1 MIILF
6 QQKIMIS
13 LNLQRLTSLL
23 AKIAIPFLIL
33 LISSCSKNEVI
44 NVEYKINEYHDNGFY
59 ATFSVNNNSNI
70 NLDSPWSLHWNQ
82 QSSIIDESSIKDN
95 VKYEY
100 VAGQS
105 YNILSFGKDFN
116 LKSNESTSIDF
127 NQFGT
132 VRRISDLP
140 VGGFIVSNNEIIDVE
155 FNYNWKNAVGIEQLD
170 APSSKDR
177 YELYAPGNVID
188 KSELEIIIPT
198 PSEITL
204 LDGESS
210 LKSEYRFFVAES
222 LNLDIDTVN
231 SLFSENFNIDLN
243 NSSNYDISVQ
253 YTDNLLEESYKLL
266 IDENKIIIE
275 ASDKAGALYGLQSL
289 KQLMLASSLE
299 NKKLKHISISDSPRF
314 SYRGMLLDISRN
326 FYGPDKIKQILDYLS
341 FFKINH
347 LDFRLT
353 DDEGWRL
360 EIPGLMELTDVGS
373 KRAYT
378 EDEFESLIPM
388 YGSGANTNSTGSG
401 YLSKNDFIDILQ
413 YADNRNIKIIPQ
425 ISYPSHMRSAII
437 SMDVRYQKYME
448 LDNKEEAEKYLL
460 SDPDD
465 ESEYNSAQAFDD
477 NIACICRESFFTF
490 YEKVIDEIHLMYQ
503 EAGLEMDKFGV
514 GADELPFGAWQKS
527 PICDKFMEEN
537 SIAGDYNALYEMMQT
552 RVYNK
557 ISSYNAT
564 MTGWDD
570 ILLELT
576 ERNQS
581 ETQIKDFFKGDDILL
596 FVWKNDWGQGR
607 QDMIYKYANLGYK
620 TVMSNSSAFYFDMVD
635 DKDLDNV
642 GLSWS
647 GYADYKDMWT
657 VDVFDIFNDSYGVK
671 KNNISKEYIESS
683 EKLKSTNRDNIIG
696 IQSQIWSETIRNEN
710 ILDYMFMP
718 NIIVF
723 SQKAW
728 SKDSKWM
735 SIQDQTEREITLN
748 YEWNKFT
755 NSIGQRVLPIVENIY
770 GGLTYDLPK
779 PGGIIKNDSL
789 YANTAFPGLNIKYT
803 LDGSLP
809 NIESMNYNN
818 PVEIDQD
825 DVIYLR
831 LFDNKGRGGY
841 PIQVDK

>member
-1 MIILF
+1 MFHRFSLCIAFLF
-6 QQKIMIS
+6 A
-13 LNLQRLTSLL
+13 L
-23 AKIAIPFLIL
+23 
-33 LISSCSKNEVI
+33 SCSTQSKEVEVI
-44 NVEYKINEYHDNGFY
+44 YEIKKINDWNYDVSLSILNSTKVDFD
-59 ATFSVNNNSNI
+59 SV
-70 NLDSPWSLHWNQ
+70 WSLHWNQ
-82 QSSIIDESSIKDN
+82 QSSIVNNESVPDN
-95 VKYEY
+95 IKYEY

-105 YNILSFGKDFN
+105 YNILSFGKDYE
-116 LKSNESTSIDF
+116 LKSNDSISLGF
-127 NQFGT
+127 NQSGI

-140 VGGFIVSNNEIIDVE
+140 VGGFIVSNNEIIDVK
-155 FNYNWKNAVGIEQLD
+155 FTYNWKNADGIEKLD

-177 YELYAPGNVID
+177 YDLYAPANVLD
-188 KSELEIIIPT
+188 KSELEIIIPA

-204 LDGESS
+204 LEGESS
-210 LKSEYRFFVAES
+210 LKSEYKVSLDES
-222 LNLDIDTVN
+222 LDLDINTVK
-231 SLFSENFNIDLN
+231 SLFVENFDIDLN
-243 NSSNYDISVQ
+243 NSKNYDISVQ
-253 YTDNLLEESYKLL
+253 YIENLLEESYRLS
-266 IDENKIIIE
+266 IDENKILIE
-275 ASDKAGALYGLQSL
+275 ASDRAGALYGLQSL
-289 KQLMLASSLE
+289 KQLFLASSLE
-299 NKKLKHISISDSPRF
+299 NNMLKHMHIIDSPRF

-360 EIPGLMELTDVGS
+360 EIPGLEELTEVGS

-378 EDEFESLIPM
+378 KDEFESLIPM
-388 YGSGANTNSTGSG
+388 YGSGPDTNSTGSG
-401 YLSKNDFIDILQ
+401 YLSKIDFIDILQ
-413 YADNRNIKIIPQ
+413 YADHRNIKIIPQ

-437 SMDVRYQKYME
+437 SMDARYQKYME
-448 LDNKEEAEKYLL
+448 LGNQEEAEKYLL

-465 ESEYNSAQAFDD
+465 ESEYYSAQGFDD
-477 NIACICRESFFTF
+477 NIACICRESAFTF
-490 YEKVIDEIHLMYQ
+490 YEKVIDEIYIMYQ
-503 EAGLEMDKFGV
+503 EAGVELNKFSV
-514 GADELPFGAWQKS
+514 AADELPYGAWQRS
-527 PICDKFMEEN
+527 PICDQFMEEN
-537 SIAGDYNALYEMMQT
+537 SIAGDYNALYEIMQR
-552 RVYNK
+552 RVYDK
-557 ISSYNAT
+557 LSSYNAT

-570 ILLELT
+570 ILLRLT
-576 ERNQS
+576 EKNQS

-657 VDVFDIFNDSYGVK
+657 VDVFDIFNDSYGVE

-683 EKLKSTNRDNIIG
+683 EKLNPSNRDNIIG
-696 IQSQIWSETIRNEN
+696 IQSQIWSETIRNED

-728 SKDSKWM
+728 SKDPEWMKISDKSK
-735 SIQDQTEREITLN
+735 RESTLD

-755 NSIGQRVLPIVENIY
+755 NTIGQRVLPIIDNIY
-770 GGLTYDLPK
+770 GGLSYDLPK

-789 YANTAFPGLNIKYT
+789 YANSAFPGLNIKYT

-809 NIESMNYNN
+809 DIESMNYNS
-818 PVEIDQD
+818 PVKLNQD
-825 DVIYLR
+825 DIVNLR
-831 LFDNKGRGGY
+831 LFDNRGRGGY
-841 PIQVDK
+841 TIQVNK

>member
-1 MIILF
+1 MFHRFLF
-6 QQKIMIS
+6 FIAS
-13 LNLQRLTSLL
+13 LFVL
-23 AKIAIPFLIL
+23 
-33 LISSCSKNEVI
+33 SCSTNSKEIEVVYEI
-44 NVEYKINEYHDNGFY
+44 KKMNDWNFDVSLSILNSTNFDFD
-59 ATFSVNNNSNI
+59 SV
-70 NLDSPWSLHWNQ
+70 WSFHWNQ
-82 QSSIIDESSIKDN
+82 QSSIVNNESIPEN
-95 VKYEY
+95 IKYEY

-105 YNILSFGKDFN
+105 YNILSFGKNYD
-116 LKSNESTSIDF
+116 LKSNESISIDF
-127 NQFGT
+127 NQSGI
-132 VRRISDLP
+132 VKRISDLP
-140 VGGFIVSNNEIIDVE
+140 VGGFIVSNNEIIDVK
-155 FNYNWKNAVGIEQLD
+155 FTYNWKNADGIEKLD
-170 APSSKDR
+170 APTSKDR
-177 YELYAPGNVID
+177 YDLYSPGNVLD

-210 LKSEYRFFVAES
+210 LKSEYKVFVDES
-222 LNLDIDTVN
+222 LNLDINTVK
-231 SLFSENFNIDLN
+231 SLFKENFNVDII
-243 NSSNYDISVQ
+243 NSTDYDISVQ
-253 YTDNLLEESYKLL
+253 YIDNLLEESYKLS
-266 IDENKIIIE
+266 IDENKISIE
-275 ASDKAGALYGLQSL
+275 ASDRAGALYGLQSL
-289 KQLMLASSLE
+289 KQLFLASSLE
-299 NKKLKHISISDSPRF
+299 SNMLKHMNISDSPRF

-360 EIPGLMELTDVGS
+360 EIPGLEELTEIGS

-378 EDEFESLIPM
+378 KDEFESLIPM
-388 YGSGANTNSTGSG
+388 YGSGPDINSTGSG
-401 YLSKNDFIDILQ
+401 YLSRDDFIEILQ
-413 YADNRNIKIIPQ
+413 YADHRNIKIIPQ

-448 LDNKEEAEKYLL
+448 LGDQAEAEKYLL

-465 ESEYNSAQAFDD
+465 ESEYYSAQGFDD
-477 NIACICRESFFTF
+477 NIACICRESAFTF
-490 YEKVIDEIHLMYQ
+490 YEKVIDEIYLMYK
-503 EAGLEMDKFGV
+503 EAGIELNKFGV
-514 GADELPFGAWQKS
+514 AADELPYGAWQKS
-527 PICDKFMEEN
+527 PICDQFMEEN
-537 SIAGDYNALYEMMQT
+537 SIAGDYNALYEIMQR
-552 RVYNK
+552 RVYDK
-557 ISSYNAT
+557 LSSYNAT

-570 ILLELT
+570 ILLKLT
-576 ERNQS
+576 EKNQS
-581 ETQIKDFFKGDDILL
+581 ETKIKDFFKGDDILL

-657 VDVFDIFNDSYGVK
+657 VDVFDIFNDSYGVE

-683 EKLKSTNRDNIIG
+683 EKLNPSNRDNIIG
-696 IQSQIWSETIRNEN
+696 IQSQIWSETIRNED

-728 SKDSKWM
+728 SQDPEWM
-735 SIQDQTEREITLN
+735 KISDKTKREFTLE

-755 NSIGQRVLPIVENIY
+755 NTIGQRVLPIIDDIY
-770 GGLTYDLPK
+770 GGLSYDLPK

-789 YANTAFPGLNIKYT
+789 YANSVFPGLNIKYT

-809 NIESMNYNN
+809 DIESMNYNN
-818 PVEIDQD
+818 PVKLNKD
-825 DVIYLR
+825 DVVNLR
-831 LFDNKGRGGY
+831 LFNDKGRGGY

>member
-1 MIILF
+1 MFSYGIYEAFNQSSMQSKEIEVVYEIKKMNDWNFDVSLSILN
-6 QQKIMIS
+6 S
-13 LNLQRLTSLL
+13 T
-23 AKIAIPFLIL
+23 
-33 LISSCSKNEVI
+33 
-44 NVEYKINEYHDNGFY
+44 NVDFD
-59 ATFSVNNNSNI
+59 SV
-70 NLDSPWSLHWNQ
+70 WSLHWNQ
-82 QSSIIDESSIKDN
+82 QSSIVNNESSPEN
-95 VKYEY
+95 LKYEY

-105 YNILSFGKDFN
+105 YNILSFGKNYD
-116 LKSNESTSIDF
+116 LKSNDSISIDF
-127 NQFGT
+127 NQSGI

-140 VGGFIVSNNEIIDVE
+140 VGGFIVSNNEIIDVK
-155 FNYNWKNAVGIEQLD
+155 FTYNWKNADGIEKLD

-177 YELYAPGNVID
+177 YDLYAPGNVLD

-210 LKSEYRFFVAES
+210 LKSEYKVFVEES
-222 LNLDIDTVN
+222 LNLDINTVK
-231 SLFSENFNIDLN
+231 SLFVENFNLDIK
-243 NSSNYDISVQ
+243 NSTDYDISVQ
-253 YTDNLLEESYKLL
+253 YIDNLLEESYKLS
-266 IDENKIIIE
+266 IDENKISIE
-275 ASDKAGALYGLQSL
+275 ASDRAGALYGLQSL
-289 KQLMLASSLE
+289 KQLFIASSLE
-299 NKKLKHISISDSPRF
+299 NNMLKHMNISDSPRF

-360 EIPGLMELTDVGS
+360 EIPGLEELTEVGS

-378 EDEFESLIPM
+378 KDEFESLIPM
-388 YGSGANTNSTGSG
+388 YGSGPDINSTGSG
-401 YLSKNDFIDILQ
+401 YLSRVDFIEILQ
-413 YADNRNIKIIPQ
+413 YADHRNIKIIPQ

-448 LDNKEEAEKYLL
+448 LGNQEEAEKYLL

-465 ESEYNSAQAFDD
+465 ESEYYSAQGFDD
-477 NIACICRESFFTF
+477 NIACICRESAFTF
-490 YEKVIDEIHLMYQ
+490 YEKVIDEIYLMYQ
-503 EAGLEMDKFGV
+503 EAGVELNKFGI
-514 GADELPFGAWQKS
+514 GADELPYGAWQKS
-527 PICDKFMEEN
+527 PICDQFMEEK
-537 SIAGDYNALYEMMQT
+537 SIAGDYNALYEIMQR
-552 RVYNK
+552 RVYDK
-557 ISSYNAT
+557 LLSYNAT

-570 ILLELT
+570 ILLKLT
-576 ERNQS
+576 EKNQA
-581 ETQIKDFFKGDDILL
+581 ETKIKDFFKGDDVLL

-657 VDVFDIFNDSYGVK
+657 VDVFDIFNDSYGVE
-671 KNNISKEYIESS
+671 KNNISKEYIESY
-683 EKLKSTNRDNIIG
+683 EKLNPSNRDNIIG
-696 IQSQIWSETIRNEN
+696 IQSQIWSETIRNED

-728 SKDSKWM
+728 SQDPEWM
-735 SIQDQTEREITLN
+735 KISDKTKREFTLD

-755 NSIGQRVLPIVENIY
+755 NTIGQRVLPIIDNIY
-770 GGLTYDLPK
+770 GGLSYDLPK

-789 YANTAFPGLNIKYT
+789 YANSVFPGLNIKYT

-809 NIESMNYNN
+809 DIESMNYNN
-818 PVEIDQD
+818 PVKLNQD
-825 DVIYLR
+825 DIVNLR
-831 LFDNKGRGGY
+831 LFDNMGRGGY

>member
-1 MIILF
+1 MFHRFLF
-6 QQKIMIS
+6 FIAS
-13 LNLQRLTSLL
+13 LFVL
-23 AKIAIPFLIL
+23 
-33 LISSCSKNEVI
+33 SCSTHSKEIEVVYEI
-44 NVEYKINEYHDNGFY
+44 KKMNDWNFDVSLSILNSTNFDFD
-59 ATFSVNNNSNI
+59 SV
-70 NLDSPWSLHWNQ
+70 WSFHWNQ
-82 QSSIIDESSIKDN
+82 QSSIVNNESIPEN
-95 VKYEY
+95 IKYEY

-105 YNILSFGKDFN
+105 YNILSFGKNYD
-116 LKSNESTSIDF
+116 LKSNESISIDF
-127 NQFGT
+127 NQSGI
-132 VRRISDLP
+132 VKRISDLP
-140 VGGFIVSNNEIIDVE
+140 VGGFIVSNNEIIDVK
-155 FNYNWKNAVGIEQLD
+155 FTYNWKNADGIEKLD
-170 APSSKDR
+170 APTSKDR
-177 YELYAPGNVID
+177 YDLYAPGNVLD

-210 LKSEYRFFVAES
+210 LKSEYKVFVDES
-222 LNLDIDTVN
+222 LNLDINTVK
-231 SLFSENFNIDLN
+231 SLFVENFNVDII
-243 NSSNYDISVQ
+243 NSKDYDISVQ
-253 YTDNLLEESYKLL
+253 YIDNLLEESYKLS
-266 IDENKIIIE
+266 IDENKILIE
-275 ASDKAGALYGLQSL
+275 ASDRAGALYGLQSL
-289 KQLMLASSLE
+289 KQLFLASSLE
-299 NKKLKHISISDSPRF
+299 SNMLKHMNISDSPRF

-360 EIPGLMELTDVGS
+360 EIPGLEELTEVGS

-378 EDEFESLIPM
+378 KDEFESLIPM
-388 YGSGANTNSTGSG
+388 YGSGPDVNSTGSG
-401 YLSKNDFIDILQ
+401 YLSRVDFIEILQ
-413 YADNRNIKIIPQ
+413 YADHRNIKIIPQ

-448 LDNKEEAEKYLL
+448 LGNQEEAEKYLL

-465 ESEYNSAQAFDD
+465 ESEYYSAQGFDD
-477 NIACICRESFFTF
+477 NIACICRESAFTF
-490 YEKVIDEIHLMYQ
+490 YEKVIDEIYLMYK
-503 EAGLEMDKFGV
+503 EAGIELNKFGV
-514 GADELPFGAWQKS
+514 AADELPYGAWQKS
-527 PICDKFMEEN
+527 PICDQFMEEN
-537 SIAGDYNALYEMMQT
+537 SIAGDYNALYEIMQR
-552 RVYNK
+552 RVYDK
-557 ISSYNAT
+557 LSSYNAT

-570 ILLELT
+570 ILLKLT
-576 ERNQS
+576 EKNQS
-581 ETQIKDFFKGDDILL
+581 ETKIKDFFKGDDILL

-657 VDVFDIFNDSYGVK
+657 VDVFDIFNDSYGVE

-683 EKLKSTNRDNIIG
+683 EKLNPSNRDNIIG
-696 IQSQIWSETIRNEN
+696 IQSQIWSETIRNED

-728 SKDSKWM
+728 SQDHDWM
-735 SIQDQTEREITLN
+735 KISDKTKREFTLE

-755 NSIGQRVLPIVENIY
+755 NTIGQRVLPIIDNIY
-770 GGLTYDLPK
+770 GGLSYDLPK

-789 YANTAFPGLNIKYT
+789 YANSVFPGLNIKYT
-803 LDGSLP
+803 LDGSIP
-809 NIESMNYNN
+809 DIESMNYNN
-818 PVEIDQD
+818 PVKLNKD
-825 DVIYLR
+825 DVVNLR
-831 LFDNKGRGGY
+831 LFDDKGRGGY

>member
-1 MIILF
+1 MIKRFFLF
-6 QQKIMIS
+6 IIS
-13 LNLQRLTSLL
+13 FFVLSCNTSSNE
-23 AKIAIPFLIL
+23 I
-33 LISSCSKNEVI
+33 EVI
-44 NVEYKINEYHDNGFY
+44 YKIKKINDSNFDVRLS
-59 ATFSVNNNSNI
+59 FLNSSNVDFDSV
-70 NLDSPWSLHWNQ
+70 WSFHWNQ
-82 QSSIIDESSIKDN
+82 QSSIVNNESIPDN
-95 VKYEY
+95 IKYEY

-105 YNILSFGKDFN
+105 YNILSFGKDYD
-116 LKSNESTSIDF
+116 LKSNESINIDF
-127 NQFGT
+127 NQFGG
-132 VRRISDLP
+132 VKRISDLP
-140 VGGFIVSNNEIIDVE
+140 VGGFVVSNNEIIDVK
-155 FNYNWKNAVGIEQLD
+155 FTYDWKDADGIEKLD
-170 APSSKDR
+170 APSSIDR
-177 YELYAPGNVID
+177 YNLYSPSSVLS
-188 KSELEIIIPT
+188 KSELEIITPS
-198 PSEITL
+198 PSEITI

-210 LKSEYRFFVAES
+210 LKSMYEIFIDE
-222 LNLDIDTVN
+222 NLDLDINTVN
-231 SLFSENFNIDLN
+231 SILSQNFNIEFN
-243 NSSNYDISVQ
+243 NYSDSVDSDIIVQ
-253 YTDNLLEESYKLL
+253 FSEKFLKESYELS
-266 IDENKIIIE
+266 INENKIQIK
-275 ASDKAGALYGLQSL
+275 ASDKAGALYGIQSL
-289 KQLMLASSLE
+289 KQLMLSSKLD
-299 NKKLKHISISDSPRF
+299 NTKLKHVFINDSPRF

-360 EIPGLMELTDVGS
+360 EIPGLEELTEVGS

-378 EDEFESLIPM
+378 KDEFESLIPM
-388 YGSGANTNSTGSG
+388 YGSGPDTNSTGSG
-401 YLSKNDFIDILQ
+401 YLSKGDFIDILQ
-413 YADNRNIKIIPQ
+413 YANNRNIKIIPQ
-425 ISYPSHMRSAII
+425 ISFPSHIRSAII

-448 LDNKEEAEKYLL
+448 LGNKDEAEKYLL

-465 ESEYNSAQAFDD
+465 KSEYYSAQGFDD
-477 NIACICRESFFTF
+477 NIACICRESAFTF
-490 YEKVIDEIHLMYQ
+490 YEKVIDEIYLMYQ
-503 EAGLEMDKFGV
+503 EAGVEMDKFGV
-514 GADELPFGAWQKS
+514 AADELPYGAWQNS
-527 PICDKFMEEN
+527 PICNKFMEDN
-537 SIAGDYNALYEMMQT
+537 SIVGDYNALYEMMQT

-557 ISSYNAT
+557 LLSYNAT

-570 ILLELT
+570 ILLKLT
-576 ERNQS
+576 EKNQS

-596 FVWKNDWGQGR
+596 FVWKNDWGGGR

-696 IQSQIWSETIRNEN
+696 IQSQIWSETIRNED

-728 SKDSKWM
+728 SKDPKWI
-735 SIQDQTEREITLN
+735 SVQDKNEREITLDH
-748 YEWNKFT
+748 EWNKFRNT
-755 NSIGQRVLPIVENIY
+755 IGQRVLPMIENIY
-770 GGLTYDLPK
+770 GGLSYDLPK

-789 YANTAFPGLNIKYT
+789 YANSAFPGLSIKYT

-809 NIESMNYNN
+809 NSESMNYKN
-818 PVEIDQD
+818 PVKLNQD
-825 DVIYLR
+825 DIVNLR

-841 PIQVDK
+841 TIQVDK

>member
-1 MIILF
+1 MFQRFFLF
-6 QQKIMIS
+6 IAF
-13 LNLQRLTSLL
+13 LL
-23 AKIAIPFLIL
+23 VL
-33 LISSCSKNEVI
+33 SCSTQSKEIEVVYEI
-44 NVEYKINEYHDNGFY
+44 KKMNDWNFDVSISILNSTNVDFD
-59 ATFSVNNNSNI
+59 AV
-70 NLDSPWSLHWNQ
+70 WSLHWNQ
-82 QSSIIDESSIKDN
+82 QSSIVNNKSIPEN
-95 VKYEY
+95 IKYEY

-105 YNILSFGKDFN
+105 YNILSFGKDYYLN
-116 LKSNESTSIDF
+116 SNDSISIDF
-127 NQFGT
+127 NQSGI

-140 VGGFIVSNNEIIDVE
+140 VGGFIVLDNETIDVK
-155 FNYNWKNAVGIEQLD
+155 FTYNWKNAEGIEKLD
-170 APSSKDR
+170 VPSSKDR
-177 YELYAPGNVID
+177 YDLYAPGNVLD

-204 LDGESS
+204 LEGESS
-210 LKSEYRFFVAES
+210 LKSEYKVFIDES
-222 LNLDIDTVN
+222 LNLDINTVK
-231 SLFSENFNIDLN
+231 SLFAENFDIDI
-243 NSSNYDISVQ
+243 NSSTKYDISVK
-253 YTDNLLEESYKLL
+253 YIDNLLDESYKLS
-266 IDENKIIIE
+266 IDENKILIE
-275 ASDKAGALYGLQSL
+275 ASDRAGALYGLQSL
-289 KQLMLASSLE
+289 KQLFLASSLE
-299 NKKLKHISISDSPRF
+299 NNMLKHMDISDSPRF
-314 SYRGMLLDISRN
+314 PYRGMLLDISRN

-360 EIPGLMELTDVGS
+360 EIPGLDELTEIGS

-378 EDEFESLIPM
+378 KDEYESLIPM
-388 YGSGANTNSTGSG
+388 YGSGPDINSTGSG
-401 YLSKNDFIDILQ
+401 YLSRVDFIEILQ
-413 YADNRNIKIIPQ
+413 YADHRNIKIIPQ

-448 LDNKEEAEKYLL
+448 LGNQGEAEKYLL

-465 ESEYNSAQAFDD
+465 ESQYYSAQGFED
-477 NIACICRESFFTF
+477 NIACICRESAFTF
-490 YEKVIDEIHLMYQ
+490 YEKVIDEIYLMYL
-503 EAGLEMDKFGV
+503 EAGVELKKFGV
-514 GADELPFGAWQKS
+514 AADELPYGAWQKS
-527 PICDKFMEEN
+527 PICNQFMEEN
-537 SIAGDYNALYEMMQT
+537 SIVGDYNALYEMMQR
-552 RVYNK
+552 RVYDK

-570 ILLELT
+570 ILLKLT
-576 ERNQS
+576 EKNQS
-581 ETQIKDFFKGDDILL
+581 ETQIKDFFKEDDILL

-657 VDVFDIFNDSYGVK
+657 VDVFDIFNDTYGVE

-683 EKLKSTNRDNIIG
+683 EKLNPSNRDNIIG
-696 IQSQIWSETIRNEN
+696 IQSQIWSETIRNEG

-723 SQKAW
+723 AQKAW
-728 SKDSKWM
+728 SKDPKWM
-735 SIQDQTEREITLN
+735 KILDKSKREQTLD

-755 NSIGQRVLPIVENIY
+755 NTIGQRVLPIIDNIY
-770 GGLTYDLPK
+770 GGLSYDLPK

-789 YANTAFPGLNIKYT
+789 YANSAFPGLNIKYT

-809 NIESMNYNN
+809 ANESMNYNN
-818 PVEIDQD
+818 PVKLNQD
-825 DVIYLR
+825 DIVNLR

>member
-1 MIILF
+1 MFHRFLF
-6 QQKIMIS
+6 FIAS
-13 LNLQRLTSLL
+13 LFVL
-23 AKIAIPFLIL
+23 
-33 LISSCSKNEVI
+33 SCSTNSKEIEVI
-44 NVEYKINEYHDNGFY
+44 YEIKKMNDWNFDVSLSILNSTNFDFD
-59 ATFSVNNNSNI
+59 SV
-70 NLDSPWSLHWNQ
+70 WSFHWNQ
-82 QSSIIDESSIKDN
+82 QSSIVNIESIPEN
-95 VKYEY
+95 IKYEY

-105 YNILSFGKDFN
+105 YNILSFGKNYD
-116 LKSNESTSIDF
+116 LKSNESISIDF
-127 NQFGT
+127 NQSGI
-132 VRRISDLP
+132 VNRISDLP
-140 VGGFIVSNNEIIDVE
+140 VGGFIVSNNEIIDVK
-155 FNYNWKNAVGIEQLD
+155 FTYNWKNADGIEKLD
-170 APSSKDR
+170 APTSKDR
-177 YELYAPGNVID
+177 YDLYSPGNVLD

-210 LKSEYRFFVAES
+210 LKSEYKVFVDES
-222 LNLDIDTVN
+222 LNLDISTVK
-231 SLFSENFNIDLN
+231 SLFAENINIDII
-243 NSSNYDISVQ
+243 NSSDYDISVQ
-253 YTDNLLEESYKLL
+253 YIDNLLEESYLL
-266 IDENKIIIE
+266 SIDKNKISIE

-289 KQLMLASSLE
+289 KQLFLASSLE
-299 NKKLKHISISDSPRF
+299 SNMLKHMNISDSPRF

-360 EIPGLMELTDVGS
+360 EIPGLEELTEVGS

-378 EDEFESLIPM
+378 KDEFESLIPM
-388 YGSGANTNSTGSG
+388 YGSGPDINSTGSG
-401 YLSKNDFIDILQ
+401 YLSRVDFIEILQ
-413 YADNRNIKIIPQ
+413 YADHRNIKIIPQ

-437 SMDVRYQKYME
+437 SMDFRYQKYME
-448 LDNKEEAEKYLL
+448 LGNQEEAEKYLL

-465 ESEYNSAQAFDD
+465 ESEYYSAQGFND
-477 NIACICRESFFTF
+477 NIACICRESAFTF
-490 YEKVIDEIHLMYQ
+490 YEKVIDEIYLMYK
-503 EAGLEMDKFGV
+503 EAGIELNKFGV
-514 GADELPFGAWQKS
+514 AADELPYGAWQKS
-527 PICDKFMEEN
+527 PICDQFMEEN
-537 SIAGDYNALYEMMQT
+537 SIAGDYNALYEIMQR
-552 RVYNK
+552 RVYDK
-557 ISSYNAT
+557 LSSYNAT

-570 ILLELT
+570 ILLKLT
-576 ERNQS
+576 EKNQS
-581 ETQIKDFFKGDDILL
+581 ETKIKDFFQGDDILL

-657 VDVFDIFNDSYGVK
+657 VDVFDIFNDSYGVE

-683 EKLKSTNRDNIIG
+683 EKLNPSNRDNIIG
-696 IQSQIWSETIRNEN
+696 IQSQIWSETIRNED

-728 SKDSKWM
+728 SQDPEWM
-735 SIQDQTEREITLN
+735 KISDKTKREFTLD

-755 NSIGQRVLPIVENIY
+755 NTIGQRVLPIINNIY
-770 GGLTYDLPK
+770 GGLSYDLPK

-789 YANTAFPGLNIKYT
+789 YANSVFPGLNIKYT

-809 NIESMNYNN
+809 DIESMNYNN
-818 PVEIDQD
+818 PVKLNKD
-825 DVIYLR
+825 DVINLR
-831 LFDNKGRGGY
+831 LFDDKGRGGY

>member
-1 MIILF
+1 MFHRFLF
-6 QQKIMIS
+6 FIAS
-13 LNLQRLTSLL
+13 LFVL
-23 AKIAIPFLIL
+23 
-33 LISSCSKNEVI
+33 SCSTNSKEIEVI
-44 NVEYKINEYHDNGFY
+44 YEIKKMNDWNFDVSLSILNSTNFDFD
-59 ATFSVNNNSNI
+59 SV
-70 NLDSPWSLHWNQ
+70 WSFHWNQ
-82 QSSIIDESSIKDN
+82 QSSIVNIESIPEN
-95 VKYEY
+95 IKYEY

-105 YNILSFGKDFN
+105 YNILSFGKNYD
-116 LKSNESTSIDF
+116 LKSNESISIDF
-127 NQFGT
+127 NQSGI
-132 VRRISDLP
+132 VNRISDLP
-140 VGGFIVSNNEIIDVE
+140 VGGFIVSNNEIIDVK
-155 FNYNWKNAVGIEQLD
+155 FTYNWKNADGIEKLD
-170 APSSKDR
+170 APTSKDR
-177 YELYAPGNVID
+177 YDLYSPGNVLD

-210 LKSEYRFFVAES
+210 LKSEYKVFVDES
-222 LNLDIDTVN
+222 LNLDISTVK
-231 SLFSENFNIDLN
+231 SLFAENINIDII
-243 NSSNYDISVQ
+243 NSSDYDISVQ
-253 YTDNLLEESYKLL
+253 YIDNLLEESYLL
-266 IDENKIIIE
+266 SIDKNKISIE

-289 KQLMLASSLE
+289 KQLFLASSLE
-299 NKKLKHISISDSPRF
+299 SNMLKHMNISDSPRF

-360 EIPGLMELTDVGS
+360 EIPGLEELTEVGS

-378 EDEFESLIPM
+378 KDEFESLIPM
-388 YGSGANTNSTGSG
+388 YGSGPDINSTGSG
-401 YLSKNDFIDILQ
+401 YLSRVDFIEILQ
-413 YADNRNIKIIPQ
+413 YADHRNIKIIPQ

-437 SMDVRYQKYME
+437 SMDFRYQKYME
-448 LDNKEEAEKYLL
+448 LGNQEEAEKYLL

-465 ESEYNSAQAFDD
+465 ESEYYSAQGFND
-477 NIACICRESFFTF
+477 NIACICRESAFTF
-490 YEKVIDEIHLMYQ
+490 YEKVIDEIYLMYK
-503 EAGLEMDKFGV
+503 EAGIELNKFGV
-514 GADELPFGAWQKS
+514 AADELPYGAWQKS
-527 PICDKFMEEN
+527 PICDQFMEEN
-537 SIAGDYNALYEMMQT
+537 SIAGDYNALYEIMQR
-552 RVYNK
+552 RVYDK
-557 ISSYNAT
+557 LSSYNAT

-570 ILLELT
+570 ILLKLT
-576 ERNQS
+576 EKNQS
-581 ETQIKDFFKGDDILL
+581 ETKIKDFFQGDDILL

-657 VDVFDIFNDSYGVK
+657 VDVFDIFNDSYGVE

-683 EKLKSTNRDNIIG
+683 EKLNPSNRDNIIG
-696 IQSQIWSETIRNEN
+696 IQSQIWSETIRNED

-728 SKDSKWM
+728 SQDPEWM
-735 SIQDQTEREITLN
+735 KISDKTKREFTLD

-755 NSIGQRVLPIVENIY
+755 NTIGQRVLPIINNIY
-770 GGLTYDLPK
+770 GGLSYDLPK

-789 YANTAFPGLNIKYT
+789 YANSVFPGLNIKYT
-803 LDGSLP
+803 LDGSIP
-809 NIESMNYNN
+809 DIESMNYDN
-818 PVEIDQD
+818 PVKLNKD
-825 DVIYLR
+825 DVINLR
-831 LFDNKGRGGY
+831 LFDDKGRGGY

>member
-1 MIILF
+1 MFHRFLF
-6 QQKIMIS
+6 FIAS
-13 LNLQRLTSLL
+13 LFVL
-23 AKIAIPFLIL
+23 
-33 LISSCSKNEVI
+33 SCSTHSKEIEVVYEI
-44 NVEYKINEYHDNGFY
+44 KKMNDWNFDVSLSILNSTNFDFD
-59 ATFSVNNNSNI
+59 SV
-70 NLDSPWSLHWNQ
+70 WSFHWNQ
-82 QSSIIDESSIKDN
+82 QSSKVNNESIPEN
-95 VKYEY
+95 IKYEY

-105 YNILSFGKDFN
+105 YNILSFGKNYD
-116 LKSNESTSIDF
+116 LKSNESISIDF
-127 NQFGT
+127 NQSGI
-132 VRRISDLP
+132 VKRISDLP
-140 VGGFIVSNNEIIDVE
+140 VGGFIVSNNEIIDVK
-155 FNYNWKNAVGIEQLD
+155 FTYNWKNADGIEKLD
-170 APSSKDR
+170 APTSKDR
-177 YELYAPGNVID
+177 YDLYAPGNVLD

-210 LKSEYRFFVAES
+210 LKSEYKVFVDES
-222 LNLDIDTVN
+222 LNLDINTVN
-231 SLFSENFNIDLN
+231 SLFAENFNVDII
-243 NSSNYDISVQ
+243 NSTDYDISVQ
-253 YTDNLLEESYKLL
+253 YIDNLLEESYKLS
-266 IDENKIIIE
+266 IDENKILIE
-275 ASDKAGALYGLQSL
+275 ASDRAGALYGLQSL
-289 KQLMLASSLE
+289 KQLFLASSLE
-299 NKKLKHISISDSPRF
+299 SNILKHMNISDSPRF

-326 FYGPDKIKQILDYLS
+326 FYGQDKIKQILDYLS

-360 EIPGLMELTDVGS
+360 EIPGLEELTEVGS

-378 EDEFESLIPM
+378 KDEFESLIPM
-388 YGSGANTNSTGSG
+388 YGSGPDVNSTGSG
-401 YLSKNDFIDILQ
+401 YLSRVDFIEILQ
-413 YADNRNIKIIPQ
+413 YADHRNIKIIPQ

-448 LDNKEEAEKYLL
+448 LGNQEEAEKYLL

-465 ESEYNSAQAFDD
+465 ESEYYSAQGFDD
-477 NIACICRESFFTF
+477 NIACICRESAFTF
-490 YEKVIDEIHLMYQ
+490 YEKVIDEIYLMYK
-503 EAGLEMDKFGV
+503 EAGIELNKFGV
-514 GADELPFGAWQKS
+514 AADELPYGAWQKS
-527 PICDKFMEEN
+527 PICDQFMEEN
-537 SIAGDYNALYEMMQT
+537 SIAGDYNALYEIMQR
-552 RVYNK
+552 RVYDK
-557 ISSYNAT
+557 LSSYNAT

-570 ILLELT
+570 ILLKLT
-576 ERNQS
+576 EKNQS
-581 ETQIKDFFKGDDILL
+581 ETKIKDFFKGDDILL

-657 VDVFDIFNDSYGVK
+657 VDVFDIFNDSYGVE

-683 EKLKSTNRDNIIG
+683 EKLNPSNRDNIIG
-696 IQSQIWSETIRNEN
+696 IQSQIWSETIRNED

-728 SKDSKWM
+728 SQDHDWM
-735 SIQDQTEREITLN
+735 KISDKTKREFTLE

-755 NSIGQRVLPIVENIY
+755 NTIGQRVLPIIDNIY
-770 GGLTYDLPK
+770 GGLSYDLPK

-789 YANTAFPGLNIKYT
+789 YANSVFPGLNIKYT

-809 NIESMNYNN
+809 DIESMNYNN
-818 PVEIDQD
+818 PVKLNKD
-825 DVIYLR
+825 DVVNLR
-831 LFDNKGRGGY
+831 LFDDKGRGGY